1 MAETI
6 SIPFFVEPVEGNGY
20 RATALDCHAE
30 AQTADEAEERL
41 REQVAERLRFGGK
54 LEMLQFTSTSLLPSS
69 DEPPYM
75 KFAGDMKDDPLF
87 DEWVEAMQE
96 NRRRVEDDPDY
107 L

>member
-1 MAETI
+1 METI
-6 SIPFFVEPVEGNGY
+6 SIPFLVEPTANNAY

-30 AQTADEAEERL
+30 AQTADEAEARL
-41 REQVAERLRFGGK
+41 REQVVERLRFGAK
-54 LEMLQFTSTSLLPSS
+54 LGTFQFTSTLPLPSE
-69 DEPPYM
+69 EPPYM

-96 NRRRVEDDPDY
+96 NRRRTEEDPDY